1 MNEFNKQ
8 LIQESLLQSKHALF
22 EANRIAKMNRDLE
35 ALIAIS
41 DRWTVLAGRV
51 KELDSNGKYMVGFTS
66 SVDEQGDDNE

>member
-1 MNEFNKQ
+1 
-8 LIQESLLQSKHALF
+8 
-22 EANRIAKMNRDLE
+22 MNRDLE

-66 SVDEQGDDNE
+66 TVDEQGDDNE

>member
-1 MNEFNKQ
+1 M
-8 LIQESLLQSKHALF
+8 QESLLQSKNALF

-51 KELDSNGKYMVGFTS
+51 KELDGNGKYMVGFTS
-66 SVDEQGDDNE
+66 TIDHEQQEEEDE